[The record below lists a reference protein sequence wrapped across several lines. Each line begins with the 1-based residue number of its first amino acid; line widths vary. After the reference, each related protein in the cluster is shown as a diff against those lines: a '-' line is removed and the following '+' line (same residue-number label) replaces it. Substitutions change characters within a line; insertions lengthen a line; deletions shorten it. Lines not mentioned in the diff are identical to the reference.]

1 LVSSFV
7 EARSGRLVREAPP
20 PDPLRVYVDLP
31 HAIVGEITGTVLYEA
46 NARAVQIGAETD
58 KSLFDA
64 FA

>member
-1 LVSSFV
+1 
-7 EARSGRLVREAPP
+7 
-20 PDPLRVYVDLP
+20 
-31 HAIVGEITGTVLYEA
+31 VLYEA